1 LKKGVEGDLRMSKDM
16 LGAEEVAE
24 YLGVSLIT
32 VYRWCREGRLPSLK
46 IGKHWRIRRE
56 AFEDFLS
63 RGERPTTL
71 VGQLR
76 TFLRV
81 PENVIGISQDPD
93 LLHHLDAAYFQVG
106 EARGGLLVK
115 FYGGEE
121 EPAEELRASLTRNG
135 LDVERLE
142 KEGRLLMRAEQ
153 NPLNGREGELRQ
165 IFEEEAGSGRT
176 IWASFD
182 WAKPVDLDTALD
194 QQRALA
200 KLADNRQLVVKTA
213 TLEWAV
219 SDWPP
224 AAIRQAQT
232 LHSGTIWLSHA
243 GVALT
248 RVAPLFS

>member
-1 LKKGVEGDLRMSKDM
+1 MSKDV

-24 YLGVSLIT
+24 YLGVGLIT
-32 VYRWCREGRLPSLK
+32 VYRWCREGRLPCLK
-46 IGKHWRIRRE
+46 ISKHWRIRRE
-56 AFEDFLS
+56 ALEDFLR

-71 VGQLR
+71 VGQLQ

-81 PENVIGISQDPD
+81 PDNVIGITQDLD
-93 LLHHLDAAYFQVG
+93 LLHHLDAAFFQVG
-106 EARGGLLVK
+106 EARGGLLLK
-115 FYGGEE
+115 FYGGED
-121 EPAEELRASLTRNG
+121 EPADELRARLTHNG

-153 NPLNGREGELRQ
+153 DPLNGREGELRQ
-165 IFEEEAGSGRT
+165 IFEVEAGSGRT

-182 WAKPVDLDTALD
+182 WAKPIDLDTTLH
-194 QQRALA
+194 QQHALA
-200 KLADNRQLVVKTA
+200 KLVDNRQLVVKTVA
-213 TLEWAV
+213 LERAV

-232 LHSGTIWLSHA
+232 LHSGTIWLSYA

-248 RVAPLFS
+248 RVAPLSPDAQG